1 MPCLFV
7 TTFCTYY
14 AACRLGFRCILLP
27 RVYWHSRRASNKPT
41 AYISYPCFPFSPIFP
56 SVYMGLDCSGSDIV
70 DSSAILMEKLMKNT
84 ENKRI
89 LTCLTMSKIKY
100 IRKEYLSSSGSYL
113 SLIQNIL
120 LLYVVC
126 VCVFSVSST
135 LSLCQIAPQRQI
147 VYLECCGAYVQTHSL
162 FVFLCVDMCW
172 DIKWHS

>member
-14 AACRLGFRCILLP
+14 AACRLSFRCILLP
-27 RVYWHSRRASNKPT
+27 RVYWQSRRASNKPA
-41 AYISYPCFPFSPIFP
+41 AYISYPCFPFSPIFLN
-56 SVYMGLDCSGSDIV
+56 VYMGLECSGSDIV
-70 DSSAILMEKLMKNT
+70 DSSPVLMQKLRSKHILSF
-84 ENKRI
+84 
-89 LTCLTMSKIKY
+89 LTMSKI
-100 IRKEYLSSSGSYL
+100 KEYLSSSGSYL
-113 SLIQNIL
+113 SLVQNTL

-126 VCVFSVSST
+126 VFSLSST

>member
-113 SLIQNIL
+113 SLVQNIL

-126 VCVFSVSST
+126 VCVFSVFNFKPLPDRST
-135 LSLCQIAPQRQI
+135 KANCLSGMLWSVCSDALIVRFSLC
-147 VYLECCGAYVQTHSL
+147 
-162 FVFLCVDMCW
+162 
-172 DIKWHS
+172 

>member
-27 RVYWHSRRASNKPT
+27 RVYWQSRRASNKPA

-70 DSSAILMEKLMKNT
+70 DSSPVLMQKLMKNT
-84 ENKRI
+84 ERKHILTFLNNVKDKEKNICQVQDPTSAWFRI
-89 LTCLTMSKIKY
+89 LFYFMQY
-100 IRKEYLSSSGSYL
+100 M
-113 SLIQNIL
+113 
-120 LLYVVC
+120 
-126 VCVFSVSST
+126 CVFSVSST
-135 LSLCQIAPQRQI
+135 LSLCQIPPQRQI